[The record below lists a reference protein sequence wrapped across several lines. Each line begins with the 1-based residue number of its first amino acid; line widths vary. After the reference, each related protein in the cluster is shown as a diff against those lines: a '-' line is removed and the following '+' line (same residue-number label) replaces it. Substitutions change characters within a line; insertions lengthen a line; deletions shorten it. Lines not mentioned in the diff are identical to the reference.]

1 MLRTEGPSQQ
11 KTIWPWVRY
20 SWEPPQPLRVK
31 QYNKW
36 IIKNKVGELLD
47 LSNPMYKPGLHPLG
61 VCTSHDFKN
70 PKEFEDFIQD
80 RAVIGTVLER

>member
-1 MLRTEGPSQQ
+1 
-11 KTIWPWVRY
+11 
-20 SWEPPQPLRVK
+20 
-31 QYNKW
+31 
-36 IIKNKVGELLD
+36 
-47 LSNPMYKPGLHPLG
+47 MYKPGLHPLG